1 MAMYGYVG
9 LGSVVY
15 PHVRLCIWHVG
26 LSNAMYRY
34 VILRMAMCGYAW
46 LCMGMWCYVRLCM
59 AV

>member
-46 LCMGMWCYVRLCM
+46 LCMGM
-59 AV
+59 